1 MREAHISDGKENPA
15 GALCGGSGAFL
26 IPQAVSQGVD
36 AFVTGE
42 IKYHEYFG
50 YEDAVLLAEIGHY
63 ESEQYTK
70 DIFCEIITKNFPT
83 FACYYTKVETNPIN
97 YL

>member
-1 MREAHISDGKENPA
+1 MIQKV
-15 GALCGGSGAFL
+15 ALCGGAGAFL
-26 IPQAVSQGVD
+26 IGEAVKVGAD
-36 AFVTGE
+36 AFITGE

-50 YEDAVLLAEIGHY
+50 HDNDILLAEIGHY

-70 DIFCEIITKNFPT
+70 EIFQQLIRERFPEVSVRMT
-83 FACYYTKVETNPIN
+83 EVNTNPIN